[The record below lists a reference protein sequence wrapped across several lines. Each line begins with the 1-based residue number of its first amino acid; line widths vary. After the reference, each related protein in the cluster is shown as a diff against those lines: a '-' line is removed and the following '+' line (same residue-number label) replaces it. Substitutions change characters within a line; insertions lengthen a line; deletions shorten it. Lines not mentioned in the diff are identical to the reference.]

1 MSPQLEVS
9 EEVFAALQHRAEPL
23 IDTPDSVLRKLL
35 GLQDES
41 PTLSTPRTSAPSRS
55 SRTKSR
61 RKGSGGK
68 RKRAAKGSI
77 TPDVAYEVPLL
88 EALVELGG
96 RAATSDVL
104 AVLDRKFNGQLM
116 PIDYE
121 KLSRGEIRWKNR
133 VQFVRLK
140 LIKAGELVEGSPR
153 GIWEI
158 TEAGER
164 RVSKAS

>member
-9 EEVFAALQHRAEPL
+9 EEVFSALQQRAEPL
-23 IDTPDSVLRKLL
+23 VDTPDSVLRKLL
-35 GLQDES
+35 DLQGES
-41 PTLSTPRTSAPSRS
+41 PELPTPGAPSGSSS
-55 SRTKSR
+55 SRAKGR
-61 RKGSGGK
+61 RKGSGAK

-77 TPDVAYEVPLL
+77 TPDVAYERPLL

-104 AVLDRKFNGQLM
+104 AVLDKKFNGQLM

-121 KLSRGEIRWKNR
+121 RLSRGEIRWKNR

-140 LIKAGELVEGSPR
+140 LIKAGELAEGSPR

-164 RVSKAS
+164 RVAGAP